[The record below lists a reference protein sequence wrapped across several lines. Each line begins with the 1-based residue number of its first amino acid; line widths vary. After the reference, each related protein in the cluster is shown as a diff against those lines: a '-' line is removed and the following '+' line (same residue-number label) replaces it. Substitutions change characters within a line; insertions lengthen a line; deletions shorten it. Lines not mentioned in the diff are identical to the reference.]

1 MCKFFAGIDL
11 KMCIITVFTKIKK
24 TTDFKTNFLSY
35 SGGNIFL
42 GHVTT
47 REPHGDLICA
57 KKINKLYMCNFFVS
71 FLLELILK
79 MCLITVFTKIKKTT
93 DFKTNFLSYSA
104 WATFFLVT

>member
-35 SGGNIFL
+35 SVGNIFL

-47 REPHGDLICA
+47 RGPHGDLINVN
-57 KKINKLYMCNFFVS
+57 KLNKLY
-71 FLLELILK
+71 L
-79 MCLITVFTKIKKTT
+79 
-93 DFKTNFLSYSA
+93 
-104 WATFFLVT
+104 